1 MSENSIVDL
10 SGLTEPVANVATKL
24 MDKLSNGVGWIAN
37 KKTPKKIAIDT
48 YIEEIKNS
56 NLEPIVKAA
65 LISNA
70 QKTIKE
76 YCNQN
81 NIIEIARNSLNSN
94 AHPEC
99 IDDDWLNQFMDK
111 ARMVSDEEFQFIW
124 GKILAE
130 ECNVTNSI
138 PKQLLSILE
147 QMDKSDAEAFTAICS
162 ITVYFEFGNEI
173 SFYPIINSSN
183 VDELCSK
190 IGINDGD
197 LVNLNALGLIEINFS
212 VSNDFYGFK
221 LCKTPVVLKYHNH
234 ELELPKGMD
243 ELSTGNVIL
252 TKAGSALCNA
262 ININEEL
269 EGFWEEYCLPTFQK
283 AIKEFNDQKSDG
295 SNK

>member
-24 MDKLSNGVGWIAN
+24 VDKLSNGVGWIAN
-37 KKTPKKIAIDT
+37 RKTPKKIAIDT

-56 NLEPIVKAA
+56 NLEPIVKAS

-81 NIIEIARNSLNSN
+81 NIIEIACNSLNST
-94 AHPEC
+94 AHPEI

-111 ARMVSDEEFQFIW
+111 ARLVSDEEFQFIW

-130 ECNVTNSI
+130 ECNATNSI

-147 QMDKSDAEAFTAICS
+147 QMDKSDAKAFAEICS
-162 ITVYFEFGNEI
+162 ISIYIEENNKITFF
-173 SFYPIINSSN
+173 PIIKQSN
-183 VDELCSK
+183 NVELSSK
-190 IGINDGD
+190 IGIGFED
-197 LVNLNALGLIEINFS
+197 LVNLKALGLLDMDFS
-212 VSNDFYGFK
+212 GIDDIYGVKFYI
-221 LCKTPVVLKYHNH
+221 TPAVIKYQNNKY
-234 ELELPKGMD
+234 ELPKEMNNFPVGNV
-243 ELSTGNVIL
+243 LFTKTGN
-252 TKAGSALCNA
+252 ALCKA
-262 ININEEL
+262 LKISEEQ

-283 AIKEFNDQKSDG
+283 AIKEFYNQKSDV